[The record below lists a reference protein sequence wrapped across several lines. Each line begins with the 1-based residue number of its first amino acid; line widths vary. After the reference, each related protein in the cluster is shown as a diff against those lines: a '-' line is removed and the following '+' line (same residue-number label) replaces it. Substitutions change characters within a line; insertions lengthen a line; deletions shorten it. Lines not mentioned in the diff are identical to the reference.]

1 MKNKFLDLLDGDG
14 VVIFDGG
21 MGTEIYRRGI
31 YINRSFDELNLS
43 NPGLI
48 LEIHKDYINS
58 GADVIQTNTFGAN
71 LYKLKPYGFSDKV
84 KVINYEGAKIAR
96 QAAGHT
102 VLVAGSIGPLGVKLE
117 PWGTVSLKEARE
129 AFKEQAQ
136 ALLEGGVDLFVIE
149 TFSDLGE
156 IHQAISAV
164 KEICDLP
171 VVAEMTI
178 DNQGNSLFG
187 TPPEV
192 FVPRLDE
199 WGTHVIGINCSVG
212 PQVMLEV
219 LERMVHLTDKPISI
233 IPNAGVPVNV
243 EGRNIYLCSPEYM
256 ATYAKHF
263 ILSGA
268 KIVGGCCG
276 TEPEHIHAIKKAVIA
291 LRPKKSVVKVEKIE
305 KEEKKINPVPR
316 CQKSAFAKKI
326 TEGQFVTSVEL
337 LPPRGYN
344 ARNVIN
350 ASKYLKEQGVDV
362 INIPD
367 GPRASARM
375 SPLCLAVLIEEKAG
389 IETVLHYCCRDRNL
403 LGMQADILGA
413 YSLGLRNILIITGD
427 PPKMGTYPD
436 ATAVFDVDSIGLT
449 RLVSCL
455 NHGYDLGKTSIEK
468 PTGFFIGVGVDPN
481 ALDPDYELRHFDAK
495 VEAGAEFVITQ
506 PVFDVDVMENFLP
519 KIEHYNIPVIA
530 GIWPFP
536 SYRNALF
543 MQNEVPGVT
552 VPEEIMKRMK
562 KADEEGRAMEEG
574 LLIARETLQKLM
586 PVIQGAQVS
595 APFGKY
601 KLAMD
606 VIREVKCEKK

>member
-1 MKNKFLDLLDGDG
+1 MTNKFLDLLEGDG
-14 VVIFDGG
+14 VVVFDGG
-21 MGTEIYRRGI
+21 MGTEIYKRGI
-31 YINRSFDELNLS
+31 YINRCFDELNLS
-43 NPGLI
+43 GPNLI

-58 GADVIQTNTFGAN
+58 GSDVIQTNTFGSN

-84 KVINYEGAKIAR
+84 KTINYHGAKLAK
-96 QAAGHT
+96 QAAGT
-102 VLVAGSIGPLGVKLE
+102 AALVAGSIGPLGVKLE
-117 PWGTVSLKEARE
+117 PWGNVSLEDAKI
-129 AFKEQAQ
+129 AFKEQAMG
-136 ALLEGGVDLFVIE
+136 LMEGGVDLFIVE

-156 IHQAISAV
+156 IHQAIQAV
-164 KEICDLP
+164 REICNLP
-171 VVAEMTI
+171 IIAQMTI
-178 DNQGNSLFG
+178 DDHGNSLFG

-192 FVPRLDE
+192 FTARLEE
-199 WGTHVIGINCSVG
+199 WGADAIGINCSQG

-219 LERMVHLTDKPISI
+219 LERMTKITHKPISVQ
-233 IPNAGVPVNV
+233 PNAGVPISV

-276 TEPEHIHAIKKAVIA
+276 TAPEHIKAIKKAVIA
-291 LRPKKSVVKVEKIE
+291 LRPKKTIGKIEKKE
-305 KEEKKINPVPR
+305 KEEKQMTPVPVKE
-316 CQKSAFAKKI
+316 KSAFSRKI
-326 TEGQFVTSVEL
+326 SEGEFVTSVEL
-337 LPPRGYN
+337 LPPRGYDAQNVLN
-344 ARNVIN
+344 A
-350 ASKYLKEQGVDV
+350 AKYLKEQGVDV

-375 SPLCLAVLIEEKAG
+375 SPLCLAILIEQKTG

-413 YSLGLRNILIITGD
+413 YSLGLRNILIVTGD
-427 PPKMGTYPD
+427 PPKMGSYPD

-468 PTGFFIGVGVDPN
+468 PTGFFAGVGVDPN
-481 ALDPDYELRHFDAK
+481 ALDPDYELRRFEAK
-495 VEAGAEFVITQ
+495 VEAGAEFAITQ
-506 PVFDVDVMENFLP
+506 PVFDIQVLEKFM
-519 KIEHYNIPVIA
+519 KRIEHCKIPVIA
-530 GIWPFP
+530 GIWPFA

-543 MQNEVPGVT
+543 MQHEVPGVT
-552 VPEEIMKRMK
+552 VPDEIIKRMK
-562 KADEEGRAMEEG
+562 KADEDGRAMEEG
-574 LLIARETLQKLM
+574 LTIAREILKNLM
-586 PVIQGAQVS
+586 PIINGVQVS

-606 VIREVKCEKK
+606 VIKAIKE

>member
-1 MKNKFLDLLDGDG
+1 MANKFLDLLEGDG
-14 VVIFDGG
+14 VVVFDGG
-21 MGTEIYRRGI
+21 MGTEIYKRGI
-31 YINRSFDELNLS
+31 YINRCFDELNLS
-43 NPGLI
+43 SPNLI

-58 GADVIQTNTFGAN
+58 GSDVIQTNTFGSN
-71 LYKLKPYGFSDKV
+71 VYKLKPYGFSDKV
-84 KVINYEGAKIAR
+84 KVINCQGAKLAK
-96 QAAGHT
+96 QAAGT
-102 VLVAGSIGPLGVKLE
+102 AALVAGSMGPLGVKLE
-117 PWGTVSLKEARE
+117 PWGNVSLEDAKTS
-129 AFKEQAQ
+129 FKEQATG
-136 ALLEGGVDLFVIE
+136 LVEGGVDLFIIE
-149 TFSDLGE
+149 TFSDIGE
-156 IHQAISAV
+156 IHQAIQAV
-164 KEICDLP
+164 REICNLP
-171 VVAEMTI
+171 IIAQMTI
-178 DNQGNSLFG
+178 DEHGNSLFG

-192 FVPRLDE
+192 FTARLEE
-199 WGTHVIGINCSVG
+199 WGADVIGINCSQG

-219 LERMVHLTDKPISI
+219 LERMTKITHKPISVQ
-233 IPNAGVPVNV
+233 PNAGVPVSV

-276 TEPEHIHAIKKAVIA
+276 TAPEHIKAIKKAVIA
-291 LRPKKSVVKVEKIE
+291 LRPKKTIGKIEKKE
-305 KEEKKINPVPR
+305 KEEKKMTPVPVKE
-316 CQKSAFAKKI
+316 KSDFARKI
-326 TEGQFVTSVEL
+326 SEGEFVTSVEL
-337 LPPRGYN
+337 LPPRGYDAQNVLN
-344 ARNVIN
+344 A
-350 ASKYLKEQGVDV
+350 AKYLKEQGVDV

-375 SPLCLAVLIEEKAG
+375 SPLCLAVLIEQKTA

-427 PPKMGTYPD
+427 PPKMGSYPD

-468 PTGFFIGVGVDPN
+468 PTGFFAGVGVDPS
-481 ALDPDYELRHFDAK
+481 ALDPDYELRRFEAK
-495 VEAGAEFVITQ
+495 VEAGAEFAITQ
-506 PVFDVDVMENFLP
+506 PVFDVRVLEKFMK
-519 KIEHYNIPVIA
+519 KIEHCKIPVIA
-530 GIWPFP
+530 GIWPFA

-552 VPEEIMKRMK
+552 VPDEIIKRMK
-562 KADEEGRAMEEG
+562 EADEAGRAMEEG
-574 LLIARETLQKLM
+574 LAIAREILKNLM
-586 PVIQGAQVS
+586 PVIDGVQVS

-606 VIREVKCEKK
+606 VIKAVKE

>member
-1 MKNKFLDLLDGDG
+1 
-14 VVIFDGG
+14 
-21 MGTEIYRRGI
+21 
-31 YINRSFDELNLS
+31 
-43 NPGLI
+43 
-48 LEIHKDYINS
+48 
-58 GADVIQTNTFGAN
+58 
-71 LYKLKPYGFSDKV
+71 
-84 KVINYEGAKIAR
+84 
-96 QAAGHT
+96 
-102 VLVAGSIGPLGVKLE
+102 
-117 PWGTVSLKEARE
+117 
-129 AFKEQAQ
+129 
-136 ALLEGGVDLFVIE
+136 
-149 TFSDLGE
+149 
-156 IHQAISAV
+156 
-164 KEICDLP
+164 
-171 VVAEMTI
+171 
-178 DNQGNSLFG
+178 
-187 TPPEV
+187 
-192 FVPRLDE
+192 
-199 WGTHVIGINCSVG
+199 
-212 PQVMLEV
+212 
-219 LERMVHLTDKPISI
+219 
-233 IPNAGVPVNV
+233 
-243 EGRNIYLCSPEYM
+243 
-256 ATYAKHF
+256 
-263 ILSGA
+263 
-268 KIVGGCCG
+268 
-276 TEPEHIHAIKKAVIA
+276 
-291 LRPKKSVVKVEKIE
+291 
-305 KEEKKINPVPR
+305 
-316 CQKSAFAKKI
+316 
-326 TEGQFVTSVEL
+326 
-337 LPPRGYN
+337 
-344 ARNVIN
+344 
-350 ASKYLKEQGVDV
+350 
-362 INIPD
+362 
-367 GPRASARM
+367 M

>member
-1 MKNKFLDLLDGDG
+1 MTNKFLDLLEGDG
-14 VVIFDGG
+14 VVVFDGG
-21 MGTEIYRRGI
+21 MGTEIYKRGI
-31 YINRSFDELNLS
+31 YINRCFDELNLS
-43 NPGLI
+43 GPNLI

-58 GADVIQTNTFGAN
+58 GSDVIQTNTFGSN
-71 LYKLKPYGFSDKV
+71 VYKLKAYGFSDKV
-84 KVINYEGAKIAR
+84 KTINCHGAKLAK
-96 QAAGHT
+96 QAAGT
-102 VLVAGSIGPLGVKLE
+102 SALVAGSMGPLGVKLE
-117 PWGTVSLKEARE
+117 PWGNVSLEDAKV
-129 AFKEQAQ
+129 AFKEQATG
-136 ALLEGGVDLFVIE
+136 LLEGGVDLFIIE

-156 IHQAISAV
+156 IHQAILAV
-164 KEICDLP
+164 REICSLP
-171 VVAEMTI
+171 IIAQMTI
-178 DNQGNSLFG
+178 DDHGNSLFG

-192 FVPRLDE
+192 FTARLEE
-199 WGTHVIGINCSVG
+199 WGADVIGINCSQG

-219 LERMVHLTDKPISI
+219 LERMTKITHKPISVQ
-233 IPNAGVPVNV
+233 PNAGVPVSV

-276 TEPEHIHAIKKAVIA
+276 TAPEHIKAIKKAVIA
-291 LRPKKSVVKVEKIE
+291 LRPKKTIGKIEKKE
-305 KEEKKINPVPR
+305 KEEKKMTPVPVKE
-316 CQKSAFAKKI
+316 KSVFARKI
-326 TEGQFVTSVEL
+326 SEGEFVTSVEL
-337 LPPRGYN
+337 LPPRGYDAQNVLN
-344 ARNVIN
+344 A
-350 ASKYLKEQGVDV
+350 AKYLKEQGVDV

-375 SPLCLAVLIEEKAG
+375 SPLCLAVLIEQKTG

-427 PPKMGTYPD
+427 PPKMGSYPD

-468 PTGFFIGVGVDPN
+468 PTGFFTGVGVDPS
-481 ALDPDYELRHFDAK
+481 ALDPDYELRRFEAK
-495 VEAGAEFVITQ
+495 VEAGAEFAITQ
-506 PVFDVDVMENFLP
+506 PVFDVRVLEKFMK
-519 KIEHYNIPVIA
+519 KIEHCKIPVIA
-530 GIWPFP
+530 GIWPFA

-543 MQNEVPGVT
+543 MQHEVPGVT
-552 VPEEIMKRMK
+552 VPDEIIKRMK
-562 KADEEGRAMEEG
+562 EADEEGRAMEEG
-574 LLIARETLQKLM
+574 LAIAREILKNLM
-586 PVIQGAQVS
+586 PIIDGVQVS

-606 VIREVKCEKK
+606 VIKAVKE

>member
-1 MKNKFLDLLDGDG
+1 MTNKFLDLLEGDG
-14 VVIFDGG
+14 VVVFDGG

-31 YINRSFDELNLS
+31 YINRCFDELNLS
-43 NPGLI
+43 SPNLI

-58 GADVIQTNTFGAN
+58 GSDVIQTNTYGSN
-71 LYKLKPYGFSDKV
+71 LYKLKTHGFSDKV
-84 KVINYEGAKIAR
+84 HTINYHGAKLAK
-96 QAAGHT
+96 QASGTSA
-102 VLVAGSIGPLGVKLE
+102 LVAGSIGPLGVKLA
-117 PWGTVSLKEARE
+117 PWGNVSLEDAKG
-129 AFKEQAQ
+129 AFKEQAM
-136 ALLEGGVDLFVIE
+136 ALVEGGVDLFVIE

-156 IHQAISAV
+156 IHQAILAV
-164 KEICDLP
+164 REICNLP
-171 VVAEMTI
+171 IVAQMTI
-178 DNQGNSLFG
+178 DDHGNSLFG

-192 FVPRLDE
+192 FTSRLEE
-199 WGTHVIGINCSVG
+199 WGADAIGINCSVG

-219 LERMVHLTDKPISI
+219 LERMVKITHKPISI
-233 IPNAGVPVNV
+233 QPNAGVPISV

-276 TEPEHIHAIKKAVIA
+276 TAPEHIKAIKKAVIA
-291 LRPKKSVVKVEKIE
+291 LRPKKSIVKIEKKE
-305 KEEKKINPVPR
+305 KEEKEMTPVPAKE
-316 CQKSAFAKKI
+316 KSAFARKI
-326 TEGQFVTSVEL
+326 SEGEFVTSVEL
-337 LPPRGYN
+337 LPPRGYD
-344 ARNVIN
+344 AQNVLN
-350 ASKYLKEQGVDV
+350 ASRYLKDQGVDV

-375 SPLCLAVLIEEKAG
+375 SPLCLAVLIEQKVA

-413 YSLGLRNILIITGD
+413 YSLGLRNILIVTGD
-427 PPKMGTYPD
+427 PPKMGSYPD

-449 RLVSCL
+449 RLVTCL

-468 PTGFFIGVGVDPN
+468 PTGFFTGVGVDPN
-481 ALDPDYELRHFDAK
+481 ALDPDYELRRFEAK
-495 VEAGAEFVITQ
+495 VEAGAEFAITQ
-506 PVFDVDVMENFLP
+506 PVFDVEVLEKFIK
-519 KIEHYNIPVIA
+519 KIEHCKIPVIA
-530 GIWPFP
+530 GIWPFA

-552 VPEEIMKRMK
+552 VPDEIIKRMK
-562 KADEEGRAMEEG
+562 QADEEGRAMEEG
-574 LLIARETLQKLM
+574 LTIAKETLKRLM
-586 PVIQGAQVS
+586 PVIDGAQVS

-606 VIREVKCEKK
+606 VIKSVKEG

>member
-1 MKNKFLDLLDGDG
+1 MTNKFLDLLEGDG
-14 VVIFDGG
+14 VVVFDGG

-31 YINRSFDELNLS
+31 YINRCFDELNLS
-43 NPGLI
+43 SPNLI

-58 GADVIQTNTFGAN
+58 GADVIQTNTFGSN
-71 LYKLKPYGFSDKV
+71 LYKLKPHGFSDKV
-84 KVINYEGAKIAR
+84 KTINCNGAKLAK
-96 QAAGHT
+96 QAAGT
-102 VLVAGSIGPLGVKLE
+102 AALVAGSMGPLGVKLE
-117 PWGTVSLKEARE
+117 PWGNVSLEDAKV
-129 AFKEQAQ
+129 AFNEQAEG
-136 ALLEGGVDLFVIE
+136 LLEGGVDLFIIE

-156 IHQAISAV
+156 IHQAIQAV
-164 KEICDLP
+164 REICNLP
-171 VVAEMTI
+171 IIAQMTI
-178 DNQGNSLFG
+178 DDHGNSLFG

-192 FVPRLDE
+192 FTARLEE
-199 WGTHVIGINCSVG
+199 WGADVIGINCSQG

-219 LERMVHLTDKPISI
+219 LERMAKITHKPISI
-233 IPNAGVPVNV
+233 QPNAGVPISV

-276 TEPEHIHAIKKAVIA
+276 TAPEHIKAIKKAVIA
-291 LRPKKSVVKVEKIE
+291 LRPKKTIGKIEKKE
-305 KEEKKINPVPR
+305 KEEKKMIPVPVKE
-316 CQKSAFAKKI
+316 KSAFARKI
-326 TEGQFVTSVEL
+326 CEGDFVTSVEL
-337 LPPRGYN
+337 LPPRGYDAQNVLN
-344 ARNVIN
+344 A
-350 ASKYLKEQGVDV
+350 AKYLKEQGVDV

-375 SPLCLAVLIEEKAG
+375 SPLCLAILIEQNTG

-427 PPKMGTYPD
+427 PPKMGSYPD

-468 PTGFFIGVGVDPN
+468 PTGFFAGVGVDPS
-481 ALDPDYELRHFDAK
+481 ALDPDYELRRFEAK
-495 VEAGAEFVITQ
+495 VEAGAEFAITQ
-506 PVFDVDVMENFLP
+506 PVFDVQVLEKFMK
-519 KIEHYNIPVIA
+519 KIEHCKIPVIA
-530 GIWPFP
+530 GIWPFA

-543 MQNEVPGVT
+543 MQHEVPGVT
-552 VPEEIMKRMK
+552 VPDEIIRRMK
-562 KADEEGRAMEEG
+562 EADEEGRAMEEG
-574 LLIARETLQKLM
+574 LAIAREILKSLM
-586 PVIQGAQVS
+586 PIIDGVQVS

-606 VIREVKCEKK
+606 VIKAIKE

>member
-1 MKNKFLDLLDGDG
+1 MANKFLDLLEGDG
-14 VVIFDGG
+14 VVVFDGG
-21 MGTEIYRRGI
+21 MGTEIYKRGI
-31 YINRSFDELNLS
+31 YINRCFDELNLS
-43 NPGLI
+43 SPNLI

-58 GADVIQTNTFGAN
+58 GSDVIQTNTFGSN
-71 LYKLKPYGFSDKV
+71 VYKLKPYGFSDKV
-84 KVINYEGAKIAR
+84 KAINCQGAKLAK
-96 QAAGHT
+96 QAAGT
-102 VLVAGSIGPLGVKLE
+102 AALVAGSMGPLGVKLE
-117 PWGTVSLKEARE
+117 PWGNVSLEDAKTS
-129 AFKEQAQ
+129 FKEQATG
-136 ALLEGGVDLFVIE
+136 LVEGGVDLFIIE
-149 TFSDLGE
+149 TFSDIGE
-156 IHQAISAV
+156 IHQAIQAV
-164 KEICDLP
+164 REICNLP
-171 VVAEMTI
+171 IIAQMTI
-178 DNQGNSLFG
+178 DEHGNSLFG

-192 FVPRLDE
+192 FTARLEE
-199 WGTHVIGINCSVG
+199 WGADAIGINCSQG

-219 LERMVHLTDKPISI
+219 LERMSKITHKPISVQ
-233 IPNAGVPVNV
+233 PNAGVPVSV

-276 TEPEHIHAIKKAVIA
+276 TAPEHIKAIKKAVIA
-291 LRPKKSVVKVEKIE
+291 LRPKKTIEKIEKKE
-305 KEEKKINPVPR
+305 KEEKKMTPVPVKE
-316 CQKSAFAKKI
+316 KSAFARKI
-326 TEGQFVTSVEL
+326 SEGEFVTSVEL
-337 LPPRGYN
+337 LPPRGYDAQNVLN
-344 ARNVIN
+344 A
-350 ASKYLKEQGVDV
+350 AKYLKEQGVDV

-375 SPLCLAVLIEEKAG
+375 SPLCLAVLIEQKTA

-427 PPKMGTYPD
+427 PPKMGSYPD

-468 PTGFFIGVGVDPN
+468 PTGFFAGVGVDPN
-481 ALDPDYELRHFDAK
+481 ALDPDYELRRFEAK
-495 VEAGAEFVITQ
+495 VEAGAEFAITQ
-506 PVFDVDVMENFLP
+506 PVFDVRVLEKFMK
-519 KIEHYNIPVIA
+519 KIEHCKIPVIA
-530 GIWPFP
+530 GIWPFA

-552 VPEEIMKRMK
+552 VPDEIIKRMK
-562 KADEEGRAMEEG
+562 EADEAGRAMEEG
-574 LLIARETLQKLM
+574 LAIAREILKNLM
-586 PVIQGAQVS
+586 PVIDGVQVS

-606 VIREVKCEKK
+606 VIKAVKE

>member
-1 MKNKFLDLLDGDG
+1 MANKFLDLLEGDG
-14 VVIFDGG
+14 VVVLDGG
-21 MGTEIYRRGI
+21 MGTEIYKRGI
-31 YINRSFDELNLS
+31 YINRCFDELNLS
-43 NPGLI
+43 SPNLI

-58 GADVIQTNTFGAN
+58 GSDVIQTNTFGSN
-71 LYKLKPYGFSDKV
+71 VYKLKPYGFSDKV
-84 KVINYEGAKIAR
+84 KVINCQGAKLAK
-96 QAAGHT
+96 QAAGT
-102 VLVAGSIGPLGVKLE
+102 AALVAGSMGPLGVKLE
-117 PWGTVSLKEARE
+117 PWGNVSLEDAKTS
-129 AFKEQAQ
+129 FKEQATG
-136 ALLEGGVDLFVIE
+136 LVEGGVDLFIIE
-149 TFSDLGE
+149 TFSDIGE
-156 IHQAISAV
+156 IHQAIQAV
-164 KEICDLP
+164 REICNLP
-171 VVAEMTI
+171 IIAQMTI
-178 DNQGNSLFG
+178 DEHGNSLFG

-192 FVPRLDE
+192 FTARLEE
-199 WGTHVIGINCSVG
+199 WGADVIGINCSQG

-219 LERMVHLTDKPISI
+219 LERMTKITHKPISVQ
-233 IPNAGVPVNV
+233 PNAGVPVSV

-276 TEPEHIHAIKKAVIA
+276 TAPEHIKAIKKAVIA
-291 LRPKKSVVKVEKIE
+291 LRPKKTIEKIEKKE
-305 KEEKKINPVPR
+305 KEEKKMTPVPVKE
-316 CQKSAFAKKI
+316 KSAFARKI
-326 TEGQFVTSVEL
+326 SEGEFVTSVEL
-337 LPPRGYN
+337 LPPRGYDAQNVLN
-344 ARNVIN
+344 A
-350 ASKYLKEQGVDV
+350 AKYLKEQGVDV

-375 SPLCLAVLIEEKAG
+375 SPLCLAVLIEQKTA

-427 PPKMGTYPD
+427 PPKMGSYPD

-468 PTGFFIGVGVDPN
+468 PTGFFAGVGVDPS
-481 ALDPDYELRHFDAK
+481 ALDPDYELRRFEAK
-495 VEAGAEFVITQ
+495 VEAGAEFAITQ
-506 PVFDVDVMENFLP
+506 PVFDVRVLEKFMK
-519 KIEHYNIPVIA
+519 KIEHCKIPVIA
-530 GIWPFP
+530 GIWPFA

-552 VPEEIMKRMK
+552 VPDEIIKRMK
-562 KADEEGRAMEEG
+562 EADEAGRAMEEG
-574 LLIARETLQKLM
+574 LAIAREILKNLM
-586 PVIQGAQVS
+586 PVIDGVQVS

-606 VIREVKCEKK
+606 VIKAVKE

>member
-1 MKNKFLDLLDGDG
+1 MTNKFLDLLEGDG
-14 VVIFDGG
+14 VVVFDGG

-31 YINRSFDELNLS
+31 YINRCFDELNLS
-43 NPGLI
+43 SPNLI

-58 GADVIQTNTFGAN
+58 GSDVIQTNTFGSN
-71 LYKLKPYGFSDKV
+71 LYKLKTHGFSEKV
-84 KVINYEGAKIAR
+84 KTINYHGAKLAK
-96 QAAGHT
+96 QAAGT
-102 VLVAGSIGPLGVKLE
+102 AALVAGSIGPLGVKLE
-117 PWGTVSLKEARE
+117 PWGNVSLEDAKK
-129 AFKEQAQ
+129 AFKEQATG
-136 ALLEGGVDLFVIE
+136 LMEGGVDLFIIE

-156 IHQAISAV
+156 IHQAILAV
-164 KEICDLP
+164 REICNLP
-171 VVAEMTI
+171 IIAQMTI
-178 DNQGNSLFG
+178 DSHGNSLFG

-192 FVPRLDE
+192 FTARLEE
-199 WGTHVIGINCSVG
+199 WGADAIGINCSEG

-219 LERMVHLTDKPISI
+219 LERMTKITHKPISI
-233 IPNAGVPVNV
+233 QPNAGVPITV

-276 TEPEHIHAIKKAVIA
+276 TAPEHIKAIKKAVVD
-291 LRPKKSVVKVEKIE
+291 LRPKKTIGKIE
-305 KEEKKINPVPR
+305 KKEKEDKKMTPVPAKE
-316 CQKSAFAKKI
+316 KSAFARKI
-326 TEGQFVTSVEL
+326 SEGEFVTSVEL
-337 LPPRGYN
+337 LPPRGYDAQNVLN
-344 ARNVIN
+344 A
-350 ASKYLKEQGVDV
+350 AKYLKEQGVDV

-375 SPLCLAVLIEEKAG
+375 SPLCLAILIEQKTG

-413 YSLGLRNILIITGD
+413 YSLGLRNILIVTGD
-427 PPKMGTYPD
+427 PPKMGSYPD

-468 PTGFFIGVGVDPN
+468 PTGFFTGVGVDPS
-481 ALDPDYELRHFDAK
+481 ALDPDYELRRFEAK
-495 VEAGAEFVITQ
+495 VEAGAEFAITQ
-506 PVFDVDVMENFLP
+506 PVFDVQVLEKFMK
-519 KIEHYNIPVIA
+519 KIEHCKIPVIA
-530 GIWPFP
+530 GIWPFA

-552 VPEEIMKRMK
+552 VPDEIIKRMK
-562 KADEEGRAMEEG
+562 QADEEGRAMEEG
-574 LLIARETLQKLM
+574 LTIARETLKKLM
-586 PVIQGAQVS
+586 PVIDGVQVS

-606 VIREVKCEKK
+606 VIKAIKE